1 MASISLTK
9 SCVKQYF
16 FNISLFKH
24 SIFQAIESS
33 NCPLALL
40 EVWEFGCHLKATIR
54 ITSENGSVV
63 DSEAYSVAFK
73 TLISIIFQ
81 AKYSAAFLLVILSS
95 KRSNSIWE
103 ESKPDLEILSLTRW
117 NSLISSRSP
126 TYFKSAVTRQEDV
139 LVTCENGLTS
149 LNGLPR

>member
-9 SCVKQYF
+9 SCIKQYF
-16 FNISLFKH
+16 FNISLFKY

-40 EVWEFGCHLKATIR
+40 EVWEFGCHFKATIR
-54 ITSENGSVV
+54 ITSENGSVI
-63 DSEAYSVAFK
+63 DSEAYSVTFK

-103 ESKPDLEILSLTRW
+103 EWKPDLKILSLTRW